1 MPGVDRHCLTEHRV
15 TGIGVMLGMFV
26 RLHLMMLVRG
36 CAKRLHILIPSR
48 RGIGLRHLAESGRAE
63 RKRHAGREHAKQ
75 IEQSDKPPRLGARR
89 SRQVYEHSLPA
100 IPSLA
105 RKLTPIA
112 GSAKA
117 GAASYILSTTSAS
130 VRFTLLVPSV
140 FFSCSATSLISQFLT
155 NQ

>member
-1 MPGVDRHCLTEHRV
+1 MDRHCLTEHRV

-89 SRQVYEHSLPA
+89 SRQVYDILYRLSLHW
-100 IPSLA
+100 
-105 RKLTPIA
+105 RE
-112 GSAKA
+112 
-117 GAASYILSTTSAS
+117 
-130 VRFTLLVPSV
+130 
-140 FFSCSATSLISQFLT
+140 
-155 NQ
+155 N